1 MTAAPALPVRRTS
14 ALRTL
19 WPLGVALV
27 AVATLSLFVGRYP
40 DPFWTSPSLLWQDD
54 LAARV
59 VWSYR
64 LPRILA
70 AVLLGMSLAGG
81 GIVLQTVF
89 RNPLVEPGFLGV
101 SQGAAFGASL
111 AILGLGAGASPLAVE
126 AAAMLF
132 AVAGLALS
140 AVIARRLRFGGWVL
154 RLVLGGIA
162 VSALFSAGVGIVKYL
177 ADPLAELPVI
187 TFWLLGGL
195 SGISWQAVVHL
206 LPFVLPGL
214 AVVLAMRWRLNL
226 LSLQDETAFSL
237 GTALTRERALVLAG
251 AVAAVSAATAA
262 AGIIGWVGLMVP
274 HLARRAYGAD
284 SRIAVPASLLIGAIL
299 VVICDDVART
309 LLAGEIPLGIV
320 TSLAGAAGFIVLM
333 TRTTLRVPR

>member
-1 MTAAPALPVRRTS
+1 VAAADGPR
-14 ALRTL
+14 LRTTWRAL
-19 WPLGVALV
+19 WPQALLLATLVAL
-27 AVATLSLFVGRYP
+27 ALLVGRYP
-40 DPFWTSPSLLWQDD
+40 GPFWTPPWLLWQDD

-59 VWSYR
+59 VWSLR
-64 LPRILA
+64 FPRVLA
-70 AVLLGMSLAGG
+70 AMLLGMSLSGA

-126 AAAMLF
+126 ASALGFALAGLGLSY
-132 AVAGLALS
+132 AVA
-140 AVIARRLRFGGWVL
+140 RRFHFGGWVL

-177 ADPLAELPVI
+177 ADPFAELPTI
-187 TFWLLGGL
+187 TFWLLGSL
-195 SGISWQAVVHL
+195 SGVTWADVGYL

-214 AVVLAMRWRLNL
+214 AVVVAMRWRLNL
-226 LSLQDETAFSL
+226 LSLQDESAFSL
-237 GTALTRERALVLAG
+237 GSALGRERALLLLG
-251 AVAAVSAATAA
+251 AVAAAA
-262 AGIIGWVGLMVP
+262 AVTAVGGIVGWIGLMVP

-284 SRIAVPASLLIGAIL
+284 SRLAVPAALLLGGSFA
-299 VVICDDVART
+299 VVCDACART

-320 TSLAGAAGFIVLM
+320 SSLAGAVGFVLLM
-333 TRTTLRVPR
+333 SRVTLRVPR